1 MTRAQSIAIAVS
13 SRLLALFILPLLL
26 SGSAVAQQDSSSS
39 GFNTSPHTGALDF
52 TVFAERSG
60 VRLDRQA
67 LIKVVRSADQIAI
80 WQTTENTSRSV
91 FSNLPLGSYE
101 AEVSAVG
108 YLGAR
113 LELQVI
119 LGTTNVQIVLDR
131 DPNAVHLDVSDKL
144 ISSNA
149 RKEARRAVDSL
160 KSGDLRA
167 AQKHLDAAYKLAP
180 SSPDLNFLLGYLY
193 FQKKN
198 YAQAGTYLVT
208 AAELRP
214 HNAQT
219 LNLLGRT
226 DLARNDYAAARS
238 ALEQAVLEDADNWL
252 THNLLADTYLRQKNY
267 EQARDEAQLAIT
279 KGQKAGEQ
287 AGSAAQLVLGQA
299 LVALGQDEEGIEAFN
314 VFLKQS
320 PQHPMAD
327 QVHGLILELK
337 ARTSQSASNGSAA
350 SSETIMAP
358 VDPLRAIPDSALSTQ
373 TWRPPNIDD
382 VKPVLAPGVS
392 CPAETV
398 IDESGKRVQE
408 FVHDIERFAAIED
421 LFHQAL
427 DSFGFPI
434 RAEKRKYDYVA
445 TVSQN
450 APGLVSIDEY
460 RSDKVTLAG
469 YPDQIAS
476 TGFATLALILH
487 PDMRGDFELQC
498 EGLGD
503 WRGHATWLVHFR
515 QRSDRP
521 NHMHSY
527 GIGGQVFPVALKG
540 RAWITADNFQIV
552 RMEADMVKSM
562 PEIHLLS
569 EHQVVEYGPVPFPKK
584 DITLWLPKDVE
595 IYFDFRKHRYYR
607 RHSFDHFM
615 LFSVDADEKRNEP
628 VRKPAP

>member
-1 MTRAQSIAIAVS
+1 MTRTQSIAIAAS
-13 SRLLALFILPLLL
+13 SRLLALLILQLLL
-26 SGSAVAQQDSSSS
+26 SGSAVAQQDSS
-39 GFNTSPHTGALDF
+39 GFNTAPHTGALDF

-91 FSNLPLGSYE
+91 FSNLTLGNYE
-101 AEVSAVG
+101 AELSAVG
-108 YLGAR
+108 YFGTR

-119 LGTTNVQIVLDR
+119 LGTTNVEVVLNR
-131 DPNAVHLDVSDKL
+131 DPNAVRLDVSDKI
-144 ISSNA
+144 ISSKA
-149 RKEARRAVDSL
+149 RKETRRAVDSL

-180 SSPDLNFLLGYLY
+180 SSADLNFLLGYLY
-193 FQKKN
+193 FQKKD
-198 YAQAGTYLVT
+198 YTQAGTYLCT
-208 AAELRP
+208 AAELGP
-214 HNAQT
+214 HNTQT
-219 LNLLGRT
+219 LTLLGRT
-226 DLARNDYAAARS
+226 ELARKDYSAARS
-238 ALEQAVLEDADNWL
+238 ALERAVMEDADNWL
-252 THNLLADTYLRQKNY
+252 PHNLLADAYLRQKNY
-267 EQARDEAQLAIT
+267 DQARDEAQLAIT
-279 KGQKAGEQ
+279 KGQKAGQQ
-287 AGSAAQLVLGQA
+287 AGSSAQLVLGQA
-299 LVALGQDEEGIEAFN
+299 LIALGRDGEGIDAFN

-327 QVHGLILELK
+327 QVRGLILDLK
-337 ARTSQSASNGSAA
+337 ARSANSASSGTTT

-358 VDPLRAIPDSALSTQ
+358 VDPLRAIPDSAPSTQ

-392 CPAETV
+392 CPIETV
-398 IDESGKRVQE
+398 IEESGKRVQE

-427 DSFGFPI
+427 DAFGFPI

-460 RSDKVTLAG
+460 RSDKLTLAG

-503 WRGHATWLVHFR
+503 WREHATWLVHFR

-521 NHMHSY
+521 NRMHSY
-527 GIGGQVFPVALKG
+527 SIGGQTFPVALKG
-540 RAWITADNFQIV
+540 RAWITPDNFQIV
-552 RMEADMVKSM
+552 RIEADMVKPM

-584 DITLWLPKDVE
+584 NITLWLPKDVE

-628 VRKPAP
+628 VRKPAQ